1 MYVAGNILCTLFVE
15 LLGDT
20 LLTLYAFSRDNLLT
34 SSRHVHCMNSNKEY
48 HDHPGH
54 S

>member
-1 MYVAGNILCTLFVE
+1 MHVAGKNRGHIVDIVC
-15 LLGDT
+15 
-20 LLTLYAFSRDNLLT
+20 FSRDNLLT
-34 SSRHVHCMNSNKEY
+34 SSRHVHCINSNKEY